1 MALSSA
7 LRKARGLG
15 SAKEGAHHWWL
26 QRLTAIA
33 LIPLTLWLVVSLIGL
48 AGTGYEEFL
57 FWFGKPVNATLMI
70 LLLGIG
76 FHHAQI
82 GMLVVFEDYVSGHAA
97 RTTLII
103 LTKFTCYGLAT
114 LSIVSILTI
123 AFRG

>member
-1 MALSSA
+1 MALRSA
-7 LRKARGLG
+7 LRQARGLG

-33 LIPLTLWLVVSLIGL
+33 LIPLTLWFVVSLIGL

-57 FWFGKPVNATLMI
+57 YWFDKPVNASLMI

-76 FHHAQI
+76 FYHAQI
-82 GMLVVFEDYVSGHAA
+82 GMLVVFEDYVSDHAV
-97 RTTLII
+97 RTVLII
-103 LTKFTCYGLAT
+103 ITKFTCYGLAT